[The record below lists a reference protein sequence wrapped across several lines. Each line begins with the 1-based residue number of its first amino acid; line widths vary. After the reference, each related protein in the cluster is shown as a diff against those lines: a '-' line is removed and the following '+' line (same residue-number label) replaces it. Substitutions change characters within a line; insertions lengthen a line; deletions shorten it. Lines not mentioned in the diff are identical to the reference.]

1 MASVC
6 REKTRVV
13 VGWMRGVFVP
23 ARTMGCPLTKKIL
36 SEGKF
41 KNNPWFSQVDLP
53 FLMMSLCRFIVFHLF
68 LWWNAKELR
77 YKRMKITES
86 SLNSFVKCC
95 VSATQK
101 LCQRW
106 AKSRE
111 RMFLHRRPKNDAKKC
126 FPFVFARTRARPTQ
140 SFWYFAVTSVTRL
153 CVILWLTVDYS
164 DFYIYFK
171 VLLFLLGWFA
181 SFGRKSN
188 VLFWWKWR
196 VVLLKTTCC
205 FIEND
210 VLFWWK
216 RRVVCE

>member
-1 MASVC
+1 MANVC

-126 FPFVFARTRARPTQ
+126 FPFVLAHTRARTLHRV
-140 SFWYFAVTSVTRL
+140 FD
-153 CVILWLTVDYS
+153 ILLSQVS
-164 DFYIYFK
+164 HAF
-171 VLLFLLGWFA
+171 V
-181 SFGRKSN
+181 
-188 VLFWWKWR
+188 
-196 VVLLKTTCC
+196 
-205 FIEND
+205 
-210 VLFWWK
+210 
-216 RRVVCE
+216 